1 MSGFHDVNLPLA
13 LAIGANGGPE
23 RLTDIVRLASG
34 VESRNTRW
42 SQSRRRWEVGGAA
55 MRADAAHELVAFF
68 EARRGRAYGFR
79 FRDPVDWKSCAP
91 GQAIAATDQPL
102 GTGDGVRASFQLAK
116 RYQSGDAWTERVITK
131 PLVGSVV
138 VALGGVIASDVTID
152 HMTGTVTFASAPAS
166 GVPLTAGFAFDT
178 PVRFDTDRLEMAL
191 VGHEAVRV
199 LRAPLVEIAG

>member
-191 VGHEAVRV
+191 MGHEAVRV